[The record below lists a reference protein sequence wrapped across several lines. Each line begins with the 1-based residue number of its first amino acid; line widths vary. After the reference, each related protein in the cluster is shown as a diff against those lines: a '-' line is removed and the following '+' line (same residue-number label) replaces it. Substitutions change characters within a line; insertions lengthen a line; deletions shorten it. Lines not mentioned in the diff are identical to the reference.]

1 MISHWR
7 QLSGQNL
14 SSSQYLDRRIHST
27 IIEKFGGQ
35 TDKSWIQEQK
45 RAKQLEKYLYQI
57 KNYLNDDSKENI
69 FAANEKELLRD
80 NLRKILGPQ
89 LENFL
94 KTSGGTTFEKEL
106 VNLNLALMKIF
117 TSETIDIEAKTYQ
130 ISTGQQLN
138 KAVENIS
145 KDVANALGIKTK
157 KWIDKKDKSKGKNP
171 YIQSTQIKIDLVTQG
186 VEITQHMQGTSR
198 LQKFFQLYAN
208 ASFSAKNYDLQKLK
222 NKSRGVSLGSTSL
235 GRIFF
240 DFLPFIDSL
249 FSNSDILSSFSAA
262 LMNRKRNINLSEP
275 NEEDEKIDT
284 HLDHIRVI
292 YQLQGLGQTIKD
304 KNIQQLQSYIDRGVD
319 FLIINDYRSDKI
331 QVESTRALLVE
342 FLKEN
347 LEEKKSDF
355 FKMRN
360 VTNKRDIVQRHI
372 EYKI

>member
-1 MISHWR
+1 MASYWR

-14 SSSQYLDRRIHST
+14 SSSEYLSKEIHST
-27 IIEKFGGQ
+27 IIKKFGGQ
-35 TDKSWIQEQK
+35 TDKSWIQEEK

-69 FAANEKELLRD
+69 FTAYEKQLLKD
-80 NLRKILGPQ
+80 NLDSQ

-106 VNLNLALMKIF
+106 INLNLALIKIF
-117 TSETIDIEAKTYQ
+117 TSETIDIKAKTYQ

-145 KDVANALGIKTK
+145 EDVANALGIKTK
-157 KWIDKKDKSKGKNP
+157 KWIDKKAKSKGKTA
-171 YIQSTQIKIDLVTQG
+171 YIQSTQIKIDLITQG
-186 VEITQHMQGTSR
+186 VEVTQHVQGTSR
-198 LQKFFQLYAN
+198 LQKFFQLYTN
-208 ASFSAKNYDLQKLK
+208 ASFSAKNYNLQKLK

-240 DFLPFIDSL
+240 DFLPFIDPL
-249 FSNSDILSSFSAA
+249 FSNSDILSSFSIA

-275 NEEDEKIDT
+275 NEEDKNIDT

-292 YQLQGLGQTIKD
+292 YQLQGLGQTIRN
-304 KNIQQLQSYIDRGVD
+304 KNVQQLQSYIDRGVD
-319 FLIINDYRSDKI
+319 FLIINDYGSDKI
-331 QVESTRALLVE
+331 QVESTRALLAE
-342 FLKEN
+342 FLE
-347 LEEKKSDF
+347 EEKNNI

-360 VTNKRDIVQRHI
+360 VRNLRHI